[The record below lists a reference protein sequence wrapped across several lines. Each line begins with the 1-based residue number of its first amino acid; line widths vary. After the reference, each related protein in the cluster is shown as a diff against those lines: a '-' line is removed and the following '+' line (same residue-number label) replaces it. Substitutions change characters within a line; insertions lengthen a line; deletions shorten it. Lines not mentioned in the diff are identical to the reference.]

1 VSPVT
6 NFIASLAFSLAGTTL
21 ASSSGNRLVRLWDL
35 PGGQERSIIYD
46 QMSTVSALVFS
57 PDGRFLILGNYVSG
71 R

>member
-1 VSPVT
+1 
-6 NFIASLAFSLAGTTL
+6 
-21 ASSSGNRLVRLWDL
+21 L